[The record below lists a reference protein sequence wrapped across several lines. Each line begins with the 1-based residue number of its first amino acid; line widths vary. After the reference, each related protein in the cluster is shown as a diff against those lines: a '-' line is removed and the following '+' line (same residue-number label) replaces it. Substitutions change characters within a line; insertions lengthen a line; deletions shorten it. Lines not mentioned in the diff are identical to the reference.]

1 MTQTTLQLGEL
12 FSGPGGI
19 GYGAH
24 QAKNSTYRLAT
35 AWAVDNDPDACET
48 YRRNVSPNVTCEDVR
63 ALDFNEFAPIDGLA
77 FGFPCNDFSQVGK
90 QQGLAGEYGPLYRYG
105 VKALQH
111 FQPRFFLAENVTGL
125 ATGRNRDTYKQ
136 ILTELKNTGYQVTP
150 HVYRFE
156 QYGVPQARHR
166 VIIAGIRNDIT
177 ARYETP
183 APTGTTVTAREALEN
198 PPIRKDATNHE
209 LPRHN
214 PLTIERL
221 QHIKPGENAFTA
233 DLPDHLQI
241 NTQTRLSQIYRRLH
255 PDKPAYTLTG
265 SGGEAPMST
274 TTASPVHS
282 PTGNE
287 RACRPSPMTSH
298 SWAAA
303 KRCANKSAWQYH
315 HAPHK
320 QSSKQS

>member
-1 MTQTTLQLGEL
+1 MTHTTLQLGEL

-24 QAKNSTYRLAT
+24 QAKNDTYRLAT
-35 AWAVDNDPDACET
+35 AWAIDNDPDACET

-63 ALDFNEFAPIDGLA
+63 TLDFNELAPIDGLA

-90 QQGLAGEYGPLYRYG
+90 QRGLCGEYGPLYRYG
-105 VKALQH
+105 VEALQH

-156 QYGVPQARHR
+156 QFGVPQARHR
-166 VIIAGIRNDIT
+166 IILVGIRNDVT
-177 ARYETP
+177 ACYKTP
-183 APTGTTVTAREALEN
+183 EPTGDTVTAREALEN
-198 PPIRKDATNHE
+198 PPISQGAPNHE
-209 LPRHN
+209 LPKHN

-233 DLPDHLQI
+233 DLPERLQI
-241 NTQTRLSQIYRRLH
+241 NTQTRLSQIYRRLD

-265 SGGEAPMST
+265 SGGVEPMST
-274 TTASPVHS
+274 TTANRGHS

-287 RACRPSPMTSH
+287 HACRH
-298 SWAAA
+298 SQTTTNSQAAA
-303 KRCANKSAWQYH
+303 NQYANKSAWQYH